1 MTSIMRW
8 DPFAEL
14 ASFREAMNRLF
25 EDVFSRRSLASEL
38 TTETVWAPAIDM
50 YETDEEVVVKAMLPG
65 LKKDDLEVTFS
76 DDVLTIKG
84 ETKRE
89 TETKKRNYYH
99 KELAYGQF
107 ARSIA
112 LPVTVKPEQA
122 KAEFKDGI
130 LEIHIPKAEEAKPK
144 VHKLEIK

>member
-14 ASFREAMNRLF
+14 ASFREAMNKLF
-25 EDVFSRRSLASEL
+25 EDAFSRRSLLPEA
-38 TTETVWAPAIDM
+38 TVETVWTPAVDV
-50 YETDEEVVVKAMLPG
+50 YETEDEVVVKTMLPG
-65 LKKDDLEVTFS
+65 LKKEDLEVTFS
-76 DDVLTIKG
+76 DDILTIKG

-89 TETKKRNYYH
+89 AETKKRNYYH

-107 ARSIA
+107 VRSMA
-112 LPVTVKPEQA
+112 LPVSVKAEEA

-130 LEIHIPKAEEAKPK
+130 LEVHIPKTEEAKPK